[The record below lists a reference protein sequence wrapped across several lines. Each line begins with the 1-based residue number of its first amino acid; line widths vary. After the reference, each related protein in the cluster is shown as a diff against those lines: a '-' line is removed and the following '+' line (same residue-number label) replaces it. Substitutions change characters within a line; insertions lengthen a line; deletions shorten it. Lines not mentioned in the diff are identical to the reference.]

1 MSDGN
6 PTRRTRAAA
15 GREVVMTLR
24 RRFQLGILALVAV
37 TLAVPSI
44 LLYLLARQ
52 EVRGDVDQFVS
63 DKARILAERANPSV
77 PGSVVFQ
84 ERDWAGD
91 RFIPHGQT
99 FDTDWNIGFVSRRL
113 AAPIPADEAV
123 RREAA
128 HPLGRVLHDAVAPD
142 GTRYRMATVSILRDQ
157 EIRGY
162 AQIGVRESERDAP
175 LRRLLAT
182 LVAGN
187 LLALGLAW
195 LGLRFLD
202 EHWRLALAS
211 LGDTAREV
219 SANGVL
225 RHRFVAPPEDPDLA
239 QVAGA
244 FNSLLDRLTQ
254 TRESQQQF
262 IADASHEL
270 RTPLTVLRGELEVAL
285 RRERTGPEYRE
296 TIEACRQEVE
306 RLSRLADNLLTL
318 AHVDAGARLSELQA
332 VDLGTACRS
341 VAERFL
347 PWAERDRI
355 TLRVTA
361 TESLPVRGDRIA
373 LERLLANLV
382 ENALRYSA
390 PQDAVE
396 LTARRDG
403 SQAVVEVAD
412 HGPGIAEDQH
422 ARIFERFHRVESSR
436 PRHRGGAGLGL
447 AIVKSLAELHGGSVT
462 VRSRIGQ
469 GSTFTVRLPLAR
481 GAGPDGVPQ
490 GRG

>member
-1 MSDGN
+1 
-6 PTRRTRAAA
+6 
-15 GREVVMTLR
+15 MTLR
-24 RRFQLGILALVAV
+24 RRFQFGILALVAV
-37 TLAVPSI
+37 TLAVPSC
-44 LLYLLARQ
+44 LLYLLAQQ

-63 DKARILAERANPSV
+63 DKARILAERTNPFAPEAV
-77 PGSVVFQ
+77 TFQ

-99 FDTDWNIGFVSRRL
+99 FDRDWNVRFVSKRL
-113 AAPIPADEAV
+113 PAPIPADETV

-157 EIRGY
+157 EVHGY

-187 LLALGLAW
+187 FLAIGLAW
-195 LGLRFLD
+195 MGLRFLN
-202 EHWRLALAS
+202 EHWRLALSS

-219 SANGVL
+219 SAHGVQ
-225 RHRFVAPPEDPDLA
+225 RHRFVAPPDDPDLA

-244 FNSLLDRLTQ
+244 FNALLDRLTL

-296 TIEACRQEVE
+296 TLESCRQEVE

-318 AHVDAGARLSELQA
+318 AHVDAGARLSEVQEL
-332 VDLGTACRS
+332 DLGTACRS
-341 VAERFL
+341 VAERLL
-347 PWAERDRI
+347 PCAERDRI
-355 TLRVTA
+355 DLRVTA

-373 LERLLANLV
+373 LERLLTNLL

-390 PQDAVE
+390 PLDAIE
-396 LTARRDG
+396 LSARRDG
-403 SQAVVEVAD
+403 SQAVVEIAD
-412 HGPGIAEDQH
+412 HGPGIAEEQQT
-422 ARIFERFHRVESSR
+422 RIFERFYRVESSR

-447 AIVKSLAELHGGSVT
+447 AIVKSLAEIHGGSVS

-469 GSTFTVRLPLAR
+469 GSTFTVRLPLAT
-481 GAGPDGVPQ
+481 GTKPTG
-490 GRG
+490 

>member
-1 MSDGN
+1 MSVAN
-6 PTRRTRAAA
+6 PRRRSRAA
-15 GREVVMTLR
+15 GERKLVMTLR
-24 RRFQLGILALVAV
+24 RRFQFGILVLVAV
-37 TLAVPSI
+37 TLAVPST
-44 LLYLLARQ
+44 LLYLLARH

-63 DKARILAERANPSV
+63 DKARILAERTNPFA
-77 PGSVVFQ
+77 PEAVVFQ

-91 RFIPHGQT
+91 RFVPHGQT
-99 FDTDWNIGFVSRRL
+99 FDRDWNVRFVSKRL
-113 AAPIPADEAV
+113 PAPIPANETV
-123 RREAA
+123 QREAA

-157 EIRGY
+157 EVHGY
-162 AQIGVRESERDAP
+162 AQIGVRDSERDAP

-182 LVAGN
+182 LVGGN
-187 LLALGLAW
+187 LLAIGLAW
-195 LGLRFLD
+195 MGLRFLN

-219 SANGVL
+219 SAQGVL

-244 FNSLLDRLTQ
+244 FNALLDRLTL

-296 TIEACRQEVE
+296 TLEACRQEVE

-318 AHVDAGARLSELQA
+318 AHVDAGARLSEVQE

-341 VAERFL
+341 VVERLL

-355 TLRVTA
+355 ALRVTA

-373 LERLLANLV
+373 LERLLANLL
-382 ENALRYSA
+382 ENAIRYSA

-396 LTARRDG
+396 LSARRDG
-403 SQAVVEVAD
+403 SNAVVEITD
-412 HGPGIAEDQH
+412 HGPGIAEDQQ
-422 ARIFERFHRVESSR
+422 ARIFERFYRVESSR

-447 AIVKSLAELHGGSVT
+447 AIVKSLAEIHGGSVS
-462 VRSRIGQ
+462 VRGRIGQ
-469 GSTFTVRLPLAR
+469 GSTFIVHLPLATSAKP
-481 GAGPDGVPQ
+481 AG
-490 GRG
+490 